1 MAKELSIFYE
11 QGAKELAKNGK
22 SSRRSILF
30 LIIFF
35 VIRSVEPIAPAK
47 QFEQCVK
54 SVLVGGADK
63 YAACVA
69 IFGEAKQDD
78 FVKAVGVETLVLLA
92 KFYDFVAVLLDKPYG
107 LGIY

>member
-1 MAKELSIFYE
+1 MYLNQNSRISD
-11 QGAKELAKNGK
+11 G
-22 SSRRSILF
+22 SSGDVASLF

-92 KFYDFVAVLLDKPYG
+92 KFYDFGAVLLDKPCG

>member
-1 MAKELSIFYE
+1 MYLNQNSRISD
-11 QGAKELAKNGK
+11 G
-22 SSRRSILF
+22 SSGDVASLF

-35 VIRSVEPIAPAK
+35 VIRSVEPIVPAE
-47 QFEQCVK
+47 QFEQRVK
-54 SVLVGGADK
+54 AVLVGGADK

-78 FVKAVGVETLVLLA
+78 FVKAVGVETLILLA
-92 KFYDFVAVLLDKPYG
+92 KFYDFGAVLLDKPCG